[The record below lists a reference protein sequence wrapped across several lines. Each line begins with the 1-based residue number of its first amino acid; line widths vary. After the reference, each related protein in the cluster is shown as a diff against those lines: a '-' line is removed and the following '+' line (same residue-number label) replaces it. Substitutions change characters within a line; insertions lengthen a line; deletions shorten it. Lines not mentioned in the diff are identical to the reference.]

1 MALFFDAAWF
11 DARLAEKSLDRGDL
25 AACAG
30 LERSALHQLFVHER
44 TPTAAEL
51 SAFAGLLDVSIVEIS
66 LRCGVANPEAPPAEE
81 DAGQRIESMEA
92 RLDEIDQWLD
102 ALEAEKRKRA

>member
-11 DARLAEKSLDRGDL
+11 DTRLAEKNLDRGAL

-30 LERSALHQLFVHER
+30 LERSELHRLFIHER
-44 TPTAAEL
+44 APTAAEL
-51 SAFAGLLDVSIVEIS
+51 NAFAELLGADLVEIS
-66 LRCGVANPEAPPAEE
+66 LRCGVANPDAAPVDDPSL
-81 DAGQRIESMEA
+81 RIESMES

-102 ALEAEKRKRA
+102 SLEAQNRKRA